1 MIPIFK
7 VADGKVLCILENETE
22 GLKSWYLKNNKLV
35 IKVVDGCAALG

>member
-1 MIPIFK
+1 MIPILKWQMEKYCVF
-7 VADGKVLCILENETE
+7 LENETE